1 VSSPS
6 SAATTP
12 AEPLVPG
19 PDPDAPPEATWQ
31 GVDWGYIAKLT
42 VAWILW
48 IAALLGA
55 WMLAI
60 KVWDLPESSLPTP
73 RASAQA
79 VLDYRDLLWDAS
91 RVTLVE
97 TLIGFVVAVVVG
109 VALSVVIV
117 SSRWAS
123 RLLMPTLVAF
133 NTIPKVALAPLLVI
147 WFGLG
152 ANSKV
157 AMAVFLAVFPIVI
170 NMVSG
175 LRRVDPVVLEYFAL
189 QRASGLKT
197 MVKARIPNSLPW
209 LLDGMKIALPL
220 AIIGAIVGEFIV
232 STEGIGFL
240 IITAYG
246 RFNTPLA
253 FAAVFVLAVASLVLY
268 GLLSLAARLLLR
280 NRPTDLQ

>member
-1 VSSPS
+1 MSSP
-6 SAATTP
+6 
-12 AEPLVPG
+12 AERVLPV
-19 PDPDAPPEATWQ
+19 PDPDAPVAAEWQ
-31 GVDWGYIAKLT
+31 GVDWVDVAKLT
-42 VAWILW
+42 AAWVLW

-55 WMLAI
+55 WVLAI
-60 KVWDLPESSLPTP
+60 KVWDLPESSLPSP
-73 RASAQA
+73 LASARA
-79 VLDYRDLLWDAS
+79 VVDYRTLLWEAS
-91 RVTLVE
+91 QVTLVE
-97 TLIGFVVAVVVG
+97 TLIGFGVAIVVG

-123 RLLMPTLVAF
+123 RLLMPTLVVF

-189 QRASGLKT
+189 QRASPIKT

-268 GLLSLAARLLLR
+268 GLLSLVARLLVR
-280 NRPTDLQ
+280 NRPVDLQ